1 MSIFLQIPLLPVACF
16 WVDIAGMWAL
26 DVRGGDDCGFARDAC
41 AGGWCYRGYCRYP
54 WAWGWYGGVGVGW
67 SGAYYPYPA
76 RSYPLYDDDGAP
88 DSSGAYI
95 AYRQQQVIDRLNDE
109 AARLRAKQPS
119 AALANPVAVPSA
131 EQIGDTVLVFRDRRS
146 EAIQNYAIVDETL
159 WVFAGQRARR
169 MPIADLDVSATAKV
183 NEARGIYFWLPGH

>member
-1 MSIFLQIPLLPVACF
+1 MPIN
-16 WVDIAGMWAL
+16 
-26 DVRGGDDCGFARDAC
+26 
-41 AGGWCYRGYCRYP
+41 
-54 WAWGWYGGVGVGW
+54 
-67 SGAYYPYPA
+67 
-76 RSYPLYDDDGAP
+76 
-88 DSSGAYI
+88 
-95 AYRQQQVIDRLNDE
+95 RQRHW
-109 AARLRAKQPS
+109 
-119 AALANPVAVPSA
+119 ANPVAQPSA